1 MNGHV
6 YVACPKWTNFLNLPI
21 GENRVYAQADASE
34 VLGKILDVLS
44 TEAGKRETLGLKEL
58 PSLKAWCGEL
68 DIVQG
73 CPCAVENSEPE
84 KTGFG
89 F

>member
-6 YVACPKWTNFLNLPI
+6 YVARPIWKKFLNLPI
-21 GENRVYAQADASE
+21 EENRVYAQADTSE

-44 TEAGKRETLGLKEL
+44 TEAGKREALGLKEL

-68 DIVQG
+68 DMAQ
-73 CPCAVENSEPE
+73 E
-84 KTGFG
+84 
-89 F
+89 